1 MHLAGLSGGSDSK
14 DAAGNAGDAGLVSG
28 SGKAFWRG
36 NGYPLQYSCLEKSMD
51 EEPGGLQSMGSKRVV
66 TYRFAGGRRES
77 LIDKVLSVSFIWWML
92 NK

>member
-51 EEPGGLQSMGSKRVV
+51 EEPGGLESMGSKRVV
-66 TYRFAGGRRES
+66 TYRFVGGEGKA
-77 LIDKVLSVSFIWWML
+77 L
-92 NK
+92 